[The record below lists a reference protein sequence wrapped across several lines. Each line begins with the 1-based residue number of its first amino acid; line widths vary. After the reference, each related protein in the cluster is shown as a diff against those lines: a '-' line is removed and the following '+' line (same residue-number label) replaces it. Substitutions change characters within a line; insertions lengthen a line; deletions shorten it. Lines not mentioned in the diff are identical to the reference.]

1 MDKKSVLALIL
12 IAVIILLLPYYQ
24 KMIMGDQEIISEPIP
39 KTVEETNKKPL
50 VEKIPETKKV
60 EKKASAVASSL
71 SDTTEQTSID
81 VRQTA
86 VQDSVERVIE
96 IENSL
101 MKAVI
106 SNKGGGSLKSFIL
119 KKYKYH
125 DSLLVNLVDKKLNND
140 LNLKF
145 RDISGN
151 FVNTSDFLFTCATKN
166 TKKIIRENETFVVEY
181 SLKVE
186 NSEIKKTFTFYPDAY
201 HFDVKVYF
209 SDPEKLLLNKEYSF
223 GWKNGLPST
232 EVNEREDFSYS
243 RAYAYMADALENFE
257 VTDEGESESTQISGT
272 ADWIAVRL
280 KYFLVAIANEN
291 KKDIE
296 SVYFKGLGVKKGE
309 YIQRIY
315 DAEFNADYKNK
326 AETYHVYLGPL
337 DYDILKGYKNNLEE
351 LVMNNGWYER
361 TFRIFSLLVLKILQ
375 FLHQFIPNYG
385 VVIIIFSILIKL
397 VLTPFTK
404 KSYQSMHE
412 MKIIQPMVTEIKEKY
427 KGDAQRIN
435 KETMKLYKEYGV
447 NPMGGC
453 LPMLLQ
459 MPLLMSLYIVF
470 RSTIQLRGAMFIP
483 GWIPDLSLP
492 DTVFI
497 LPFHIPMYGN
507 QFNILPILMAVTM
520 IFQSG
525 MTMTDP
531 KQKSMKYFMPVFM
544 LLIFNRLSS
553 GLNLYY
559 TLFNVLTMVQ
569 QKFIKTEP
577 HPVKKSK
584 QTPVKKT
591 QNYKKRKR

>member
-24 KMIMGDQEIISEPIP
+24 KIIMGDQEIISEPMTKVVDEKVKKDSVITP
-39 KTVEETNKKPL
+39 PAIKNK
-50 VEKIPETKKV
+50 
-60 EKKASAVASSL
+60 EKKASIEETISEN
-71 SDTTEQTSID
+71 TQETSFD
-81 VRQTA
+81 VEKIV
-86 VQDSVERVIE
+86 VQDSVERKIVV
-96 IENSL
+96 ENSL
-101 MKAVI
+101 MKAVL
-106 SNKGGGSLKSFIL
+106 SNKGGGSLQSFIL
-119 KKYKYH
+119 KKYNYH
-125 DSLLVNLVDKKLNND
+125 DSIEVNLIDKRLKND
-140 LNLKF
+140 LSLKF
-145 RDISGN
+145 RDLSGD
-151 FVNTSDFLFTCATKN
+151 FVNTADFLFTSNQN
-166 TKKIIRENETFVVEY
+166 TTQKIIKDNETFSIEY
-181 SLKVE
+181 SLKIKD
-186 NSEIKKTFTFYPDAY
+186 SEIKKTYTFYPDAY

-209 SDPEKLLLNKEYSF
+209 SNPDKLLLNKEYSF

-232 EVNEREDFSYS
+232 EVNEQEDFSYS
-243 RAYAYMADALENFE
+243 RAYAYMADDLENFE
-257 VTDEGESESTQISGT
+257 VTDEGESESAQISGT

-280 KYFLVAIANEN
+280 KYFLIAIANDN
-291 KKDIE
+291 KKNIE

-326 AETYHVYLGPL
+326 SETFHIYLGPL

-404 KSYQSMHE
+404 KSYKSMHE
-412 MKIIQPMVTEIKEKY
+412 MKVIQPLVAEIKEKY

-492 DTVFI
+492 DTIFI

-525 MTMTDP
+525 MTITDP
-531 KQKSMKYFMPVFM
+531 KQKSMKYIMPVFM

-577 HPVKKSK
+577 HPVKKGK
-584 QTPVKKT
+584 QVPPKKI
-591 QNYKKRKR
+591 QNYKKKKK